1 MALDHT
7 KAENHPD
14 CNVAHHKQYT
24 KPLGHAAHCSIQAK
38 KTIYTI
44 TKQLYGML
52 RHAQKKSACSLA
64 YRSASLYVHI
74 ASSALLT
81 LPAMPR
87 ATAILA
93 FHRFLVS
100 PGCYPDVRNSY
111 NRKHLHLAD
120 TCRSCLRHIGR
131 HRSYT
136 RIPLPQP
143 FLCRATWHHNSSRKA
158 SVMHRAKR
166 GGYDS
171 EAFAALPTV
180 TAWE

>member
-1 MALDHT
+1 MH
-7 KAENHPD
+7 
-14 CNVAHHKQYT
+14 
-24 KPLGHAAHCSIQAK
+24 G
-38 KTIYTI
+38 I
-44 TKQLYGML
+44 TKRLYEML
-52 RHAQKKSACSLA
+52 RHAKKKRLLVCISSCLSVCSHRFVCSANLS
-64 YRSASLYVHI
+64 
-74 ASSALLT
+74 
-81 LPAMPR
+81 AMPH

-93 FHRFLVS
+93 IRRCLVN
-100 PGCYPDVRNSY
+100 PGCYPDVRNSH
-111 NRKHLHLAD
+111 NARHLHLAD

-136 RIPLPQP
+136 RISLPQL

-166 GGYDS
+166 GGYYS